1 MKLSRIAQLGLS
13 IIHDFMKYNMIG
25 KANSKNP
32 ERENEQPSTGGD

>member
-1 MKLSRIAQLGLS
+1 
-13 IIHDFMKYNMIG
+13 MKYSMIG